1 MNNSG
6 LENSTYQQDIMSSEY
21 NLKEKVLRG
30 TMIALNVKRPHMKHA
45 KGSVLHIFKDADK
58 PWE

>member
-1 MNNSG
+1 
-6 LENSTYQQDIMSSEY
+6 MSSEC

-30 TMIALNVKRPHMKHA
+30 TMIALNVKCPHMKHA